1 VKLGGF
7 VASQSHIEN
16 LPAGVNPE
24 IAIQSLRTFKN
35 LGGTRTEEE
44 SAMVDAKA
52 QAAKDAVAPSVFSQ
66 SLEFVALPGKTEKLC
81 REIPAAMRE
90 ANAYSRNFAGCIV
103 QISEEEA
110 RLVTVIT
117 LWTGKD
123 RLKAC
128 SESLDQLKRLLEPH
142 VDTWMRTRRFI
153 SLVAIP

>member
-1 VKLGGF
+1 VESGGF

-24 IAIQSLRTFKN
+24 IAIQALRNFKN
-35 LGGTRTEEE
+35 LGAVSEVKTH
-44 SAMVDAKA
+44 AANDAA
-52 QAAKDAVAPSVFSQ
+52 APSVYSQ
-66 SLEFVALPGKTEKLC
+66 SLEFVALPGRTEKLC
-81 REIPAAMRE
+81 REIPCAMRE
-90 ANAYSRNFAGCIV
+90 ANAQSQNFAGCIV
-103 QISEEEA
+103 LISEEEA

-128 SESLDQLKRLLEPH
+128 SESLDQLKKLLEPH
-142 VDTWMRTRRFI
+142 VDSWMRTRRFI